1 MSYQANGADLQR
13 TESYTWPAAHVGH
26 LNETQQTQLDKFR
39 RFCESKGYYTPATD
53 DTPATHDD
61 ETLLRY
67 LRARKFNPEQAF
79 DQLKD
84 TEDWRKANDLENLY
98 ETIDIDEYEQ
108 TRRLY
113 PQWTG
118 RRDKRGIPFYVYEI
132 GQVDAKAVSAYSS
145 DRDSSSSKSKSTNTT
160 STTTSPQTPRKMLR
174 LFALYENLCRF
185 VLPLCSLVPDRS
197 HSETPISQS
206 SNVVD
211 LSGVGITKFWAL
223 RNHMSDA
230 SQLATAHY
238 PETLDRIFV
247 VGAPSFF
254 PTVWEYAKRWFDPI
268 TVSKIFI
275 LSEKNMRST
284 LEQYVDLDNLP
295 KKYGGNLDWEFGD
308 MPALDPGIVKALDWK
323 ETIEQKGHKTLPI
336 GPIRWEYEDENG
348 KKGDLVAKAIGT
360 EKGKPRRDVIA
371 GLHPEAGLARLA
383 LSPGRQSVPGNKSQ
397 SVSTA
402 TSATAT
408 SVQSSTP
415 AAAAGAAPASSS
427 TPSQDYQTTTS
438 TTTSEPRGST
448 EGKKMNAP
456 ADYMNPV
463 EGEEGGSQTMNTS
476 TASEGE
482 GKNTYL
488 DYSGLGAGAGAGAA
502 AAAGGAAGAAGAT
515 AGTGTSDPTT
525 TTTTTNEPSNQT
537 SSSSSSAPQHE
548 TRQGTSSTRYA
559 QQEMTHA
566 AGQLASGT
574 PETKTDSQGEK
585 QGIMEPGTVG
595 QAPKEHPGVDEL
607 GAEMKGS
614 GGGGNNAGDK
624 GGSGGSG
631 GGSGVMGQASSYANS
646 AVQSAKS
653 GAGAVM
659 GAVGIGGGSGKQG
672 AEEEKRQ
679 KEEEEAQKEKERRRD
694 DPEVERMDGRNVEEF
709 LRSKTASAAEPMKR

>member
-1 MSYQANGADLQR
+1 MSSQANGADLQR

-26 LNETQQTQLDKFR
+26 LNETQQSQLDKFR
-39 RFCESKGYYTPATD
+39 RLCESKGYYTPATD

-79 DQLKD
+79 DQLKE
-84 TEDWRKANDLENLY
+84 TEDWRKANNLDHLY

-145 DRDSSSSKSKSTNTT
+145 DRDNSSSSSSSKSKSTN
-160 STTTSPQTPRKMLR
+160 TTTSPQTPRKMLR

-197 HSETPISQS
+197 HSETPVSQS

-211 LSGVGITKFWAL
+211 LSNVGITKFWSL

-308 MPALDPGIVKALDWK
+308 MPALDPGIVKALDW
-323 ETIEQKGHKTLPI
+323 EEIIEQKGHKTLPI

-360 EKGKPRRDVIA
+360 EKGKPRRNVIA

-397 SVSTA
+397 SISNGGGSRTA
-402 TSATAT
+402 SATTA
-408 SVQSSTP
+408 SVQSSTL
-415 AAAAGAAPASSS
+415 AAASSS
-427 TPSQDYQTTTS
+427 TRSQDQSTTP
-438 TTTSEPRGST
+438 TTTSETKGST

-463 EGEEGGSQTMNTS
+463 EGEEGGSQTTNTAR
-476 TASEGE
+476 TAGEGE

-488 DYSGLGAGAGAGAA
+488 DYSGLGAGTAVAAGAGA
-502 AAAGGAAGAAGAT
+502 GVAGAAT
-515 AGTGTSDPTT
+515 AAETSNSTNTSTDPNASVPTT
-525 TTTTTNEPSNQT
+525 TTTSPP
-537 SSSSSSAPQHE
+537 APQQE

-559 QQEMTHA
+559 QQEGTHA
-566 AGQLASGT
+566 AGQLAAGT
-574 PETKTDSQGEK
+574 PETKIDSQGEK

-595 QAPKEHPGVDEL
+595 QAPKKHPLRDEL
-607 GAEMKGS
+607 GEEMKGGNDREGGEGKGS
-614 GGGGNNAGDK
+614 GGS
-624 GGSGGSG
+624 SGGM
-631 GGSGVMGQASSYANS
+631 MGQASNYANS

-659 GAVGIGGGSGKQG
+659 GAVGMGGAGKSKE
-672 AEEEKRQ
+672 EEEKRR
-679 KEEEEAQKEKERRRD
+679 KEEDEKEKEKERRRD
-694 DPEVERMDGRNVEEF
+694 DPEVEKMDGRNVEEF

>member
-26 LNETQQTQLDKFR
+26 LNETQQSQLDKFR
-39 RFCESKGYYTPATD
+39 RLCESKGYYTPASED
-53 DTPATHDD
+53 IPATHDD

-84 TEDWRKANDLENLY
+84 TEDWRKANDLDNLY

-145 DRDSSSSKSKSTNTT
+145 DRDSSSSSSKSKSTN
-160 STTTSPQTPRKMLR
+160 TTSPQTPRKMLR

-211 LSGVGITKFWAL
+211 LSNVGLTKFWSL

-323 ETIEQKGHKTLPI
+323 QTIEQKGHKTLPI
-336 GPIRWEYEDENG
+336 GPIRWEYEDGNG

-360 EKGKPRRDVIA
+360 EKGKPRRNVIA

-397 SVSTA
+397 SLSNGGGSR
-402 TSATAT
+402 SASAKAA
-408 SVQSSTP
+408 SVQSATP
-415 AAAAGAAPASSS
+415 AAAASSS
-427 TPSQDYQTTTS
+427 SISQGQSTTP
-438 TTTSEPRGST
+438 TTTSETKGST

-463 EGEEGGSQTMNTS
+463 EGEEGGSQTTS
-476 TASEGE
+476 TRTADESE

-488 DYSGLGAGAGAGAA
+488 DYSGLGAGAAA
-502 AAAGGAAGAAGAT
+502 AAAGAGAGAAGAAT
-515 AGTGTSDPTT
+515 ATGTSDPTT
-525 TTTTTNEPSNQT
+525 NTTTTSPP
-537 SSSSSSAPQHE
+537 APQQE

-559 QQEMTHA
+559 QQDMTHA
-566 AGQLASGT
+566 AGQMASGT
-574 PETKTDSQGEK
+574 PETRVDSQGEK

-595 QAPKEHPGVDEL
+595 QAPKEHPMRDEL
-607 GAEMKGS
+607 GEEMKGGND
-614 GGGGNNAGDK
+614 GGAAAGGK
-624 GGSGGSG
+624 
-631 GGSGVMGQASSYANS
+631 GGSGVMGQASTYANS

-659 GAVGIGGGSGKQG
+659 GAVGIGGGGKQG
-672 AEEEKRQ
+672 QEEEKRQ
-679 KEEEEAQKEKERRRD
+679 KEEEEAEKEKERRRD

>member
-39 RFCESKGYYTPATD
+39 RLCESKGYYTPATE

-67 LRARKFNPEQAF
+67 LRARKFKPEQAF

-84 TEDWRKANDLENLY
+84 TEDWRKANDLDNLY

-145 DRDSSSSKSKSTNTT
+145 DRDNSSSSKSKSTN
-160 STTTSPQTPRKMLR
+160 TTSPQTPRKMLR

-211 LSGVGITKFWAL
+211 LSNVGITKFWSL

-323 ETIEQKGHKTLPI
+323 QTIEQKGHKTLPI
-336 GPIRWEYEDENG
+336 GPIRWEYEDGNG

-360 EKGKPRRDVIA
+360 EKGKPRRNVIA

-397 SVSTA
+397 SLSNGGGSRSA
-402 TSATAT
+402 SATAA
-408 SVQSSTP
+408 SVQSATP
-415 AAAAGAAPASSS
+415 AAAASSSS
-427 TPSQDYQTTTS
+427 TSQGQSTTP
-438 TTTSEPRGST
+438 TTTSETKGST

-463 EGEEGGSQTMNTS
+463 EGEEGGSQTTNMR
-476 TASEGE
+476 TAGEGE

-488 DYSGLGAGAGAGAA
+488 DYSGLGAGAAAAAGAGAGAA
-502 AAAGGAAGAAGAT
+502 GVAT
-515 AGTGTSDPTT
+515 ATGTSDPTT
-525 TTTTTNEPSNQT
+525 NTSTSTDKNASVPTNATTTSPP
-537 SSSSSSAPQHE
+537 APQQE

-559 QQEMTHA
+559 QQDMTHA

-574 PETKTDSQGEK
+574 PETRVDSQGEK

-595 QAPKEHPGVDEL
+595 QAPKKHPMRDEL
-607 GAEMKGS
+607 GEEMKGGND
-614 GGGGNNAGDK
+614 GGAAAAGK
-624 GGSGGSG
+624 
-631 GGSGVMGQASSYANS
+631 GGSGVMGQASNYANS

-659 GAVGIGGGSGKQG
+659 GAVGIGGGGSGKQG
-672 AEEEKRQ
+672 QEEEKRQ
-679 KEEEEAQKEKERRRD
+679 QEEEEEAEKEKERRRD

>member
-1 MSYQANGADLQR
+1 MSYSANGADLQR

-26 LNETQQTQLDKFR
+26 LNETQQSQLDKFR
-39 RFCESKGYYTPATD
+39 RLCESKGYYTPATE

-84 TEDWRKANDLENLY
+84 TEDWRKANNLDNLY
-98 ETIDIDEYEQ
+98 ETIDIDEYEK

-145 DRDSSSSKSKSTNTT
+145 DRDNSSKSKSTTN
-160 STTTSPQTPRKMLR
+160 STQTPRKMLR

-211 LSGVGITKFWAL
+211 LSGVGITKFWSL

-360 EKGKPRRDVIA
+360 EKGKPRRNVIA

-383 LSPGRQSVPGNKSQ
+383 LSPGRQSVPGAKSQ
-397 SVSTA
+397 SVSTGGEA
-402 TSATAT
+402 RAASATAA
-408 SVQSSTP
+408 SAQSSIP
-415 AAAAGAAPASSS
+415 AAASSS
-427 TPSQDYQTTTS
+427 TPSQDQQTTTS
-438 TTTSEPRGST
+438 TSTSEPPKGSS

-463 EGEEGGSQTMNTS
+463 EGEAGGSQTKNPS
-476 TASEGE
+476 TAGEGEGE
-482 GKNTYL
+482 GKKL
-488 DYSGLGAGAGAGAA
+488 SGPGAGAA
-502 AAAGGAAGAAGAT
+502 AAAGGAAGATA
-515 AGTGTSDPTT
+515 AGTSNPS
-525 TTTTTNEPSNQT
+525 TTTNESSNQT
-537 SSSSSSAPQHE
+537 SSTAPTETSPPAPAPAPAQQQQQQQPE

-559 QQEMTHA
+559 QQDMTHA

-574 PETKTDSQGEK
+574 PETKMDSQGEK

-595 QAPKEHPGVDEL
+595 QAPKKQPVVDEL
-607 GAEMKGS
+607 GEEMKGS
-614 GGGGNNAGDK
+614 GGGEGK
-624 GGSGGSG
+624 GGS
-631 GGSGVMGQASSYANS
+631 GGSGVMGQASNYANS

-659 GAVGIGGGSGKQG
+659 GAVGIGGGGKQG
-672 AEEEKRQ
+672 EEEEKRR
-679 KEEEEAQKEKERRRD
+679 KEEEAEKERERRRD
-694 DPEVERMDGRNVEEF
+694 DPEVEGMDGRNVEEF
-709 LRSKTASAAEPMKR
+709 LRSKTASAAEPMK

>member
-39 RFCESKGYYTPATD
+39 RLCESKGYYTPATE

-84 TEDWRKANDLENLY
+84 TEDWRKANNLDRLY

-145 DRDSSSSKSKSTNTT
+145 DRDNNSGSKSKSSTNTT
-160 STTTSPQTPRKMLR
+160 QTPRKMLR

-211 LSGVGITKFWAL
+211 LSGVGLTKFWAL

-323 ETIEQKGHKTLPI
+323 EMIEQKGHKTLPI

-360 EKGKPRRDVIA
+360 EKGKPRRNVIA

-383 LSPGRQSVPGNKSQ
+383 LSPGRQSVPGTKSQ
-397 SVSTA
+397 SISTGGDIRA
-402 TSATAT
+402 ASTTST
-408 SVQSSTP
+408 SVQSSNP
-415 AAAAGAAPASSS
+415 AAAAAASSP
-427 TPSQDYQTTTS
+427 TPSQDQQTTTS
-438 TTTSEPRGST
+438 TSTSEPPKGST

-463 EGEEGGSQTMNTS
+463 EGEEGGSQTKNTS
-476 TASEGE
+476 TSGEGE

-488 DYSGLGAGAGAGAA
+488 DYSGLGAGAAAAGAGAGAA
-502 AAAGGAAGAAGAT
+502 AAGAT
-515 AGTGTSDPTT
+515 AATGTSNPS
-525 TTTTTNEPSNQT
+525 TTNESSSNQT
-537 SSSSSSAPQHE
+537 SSSAPAQQQPE

-559 QQEMTHA
+559 QQDMTHA

-595 QAPKEHPGVDEL
+595 QAPKKAPVVDEL
-607 GAEMKGS
+607 GEEMKGQGR
-614 GGGGNNAGDK
+614 GGGGRAGENN
-624 GGSGGSG
+624 GGSGSAS
-631 GGSGVMGQASSYANS
+631 GSGVIGQASSYANS

-659 GAVGIGGGSGKQG
+659 GAVGLGGGVGAKQG
-672 AEEEKRQ
+672 EGEEEKRR
-679 KEEEEAQKEKERRRD
+679 KEEAEKEKERRRD
-694 DPEVERMDGRNVEEF
+694 DPEVEKMDGRNVEEF
-709 LRSKTASAAEPMKR
+709 LRSKTASAAEPMK

>member
-1 MSYQANGADLQR
+1 
-13 TESYTWPAAHVGH
+13 WPAAHVGH

-39 RFCESKGYYTPATD
+39 RLCESKGYYTPATED
-53 DTPATHDD
+53 HPATHDD

-84 TEDWRKANDLENLY
+84 TEDWRKANNLDHLY

-145 DRDSSSSKSKSTNTT
+145 DRDNNRSSKSKSTTTTNNTT
-160 STTTSPQTPRKMLR
+160 PQTPRKMLR

-185 VLPLCSLVPDRS
+185 VLPLCSLVPEDRS

-211 LSGVGITKFWAL
+211 LGGVGLTKFWAL

-268 TVSKIFI
+268 TVSKIFV
-275 LSEKNMRST
+275 LSDKNMRST

-336 GPIRWEYEDENG
+336 GPIRWEYEDEEG

-360 EKGKPRRDVIA
+360 EKGKPRRNVIA

-397 SVSTA
+397 SISTGGGTRA
-402 TSATAT
+402 ASTTAA

-415 AAAAGAAPASSS
+415 AAAASSS
-427 TPSQDYQTTTS
+427 TPSQDQQTTTS
-438 TTTSEPRGST
+438 TSTSEPPKGST

-463 EGEEGGSQTMNTS
+463 EGEEGGSQTKNTS
-476 TASEGE
+476 TAGEVE

-488 DYSGLGAGAGAGAA
+488 DYSGLGAGAGA
-502 AAAGGAAGAAGAT
+502 AAAGAGAGAAAGAT
-515 AGTGTSDPTT
+515 AATGTSNPTPN
-525 TTTTTNEPSNQT
+525 TNESSNQT
-537 SSSSSSAPQHE
+537 SSSAPQQE
-548 TRQGTSSTRYA
+548 TRHGTSSTRYA
-559 QQEMTHA
+559 QQDMTHA

-595 QAPKEHPGVDEL
+595 QAPKKHPMRDEL
-607 GAEMKGS
+607 GEEMKGQGGRKGDGDDNGAS
-614 GGGGNNAGDK
+614 GN
-624 GGSGGSG
+624 
-631 GGSGVMGQASSYANS
+631 GGSGVIGQASNYANS

-653 GAGAVM
+653 GAGAVL
-659 GAVGIGGGSGKQG
+659 GAVGIGGGDKQG
-672 AEEEKRQ
+672 EEEEERRR
-679 KEEEEAQKEKERRRD
+679 KEEEAEREKEKERRRD
-694 DPEVERMDGRNVEEF
+694 DPEVEGMDGRNVEEF

>member
-1 MSYQANGADLQR
+1 
-13 TESYTWPAAHVGH
+13 
-26 LNETQQTQLDKFR
+26 
-39 RFCESKGYYTPATD
+39 
-53 DTPATHDD
+53 
-61 ETLLRY
+61 
-67 LRARKFNPEQAF
+67 
-79 DQLKD
+79 
-84 TEDWRKANDLENLY
+84 
-98 ETIDIDEYEQ
+98 
-108 TRRLY
+108 
-113 PQWTG
+113 
-118 RRDKRGIPFYVYEI
+118 
-132 GQVDAKAVSAYSS
+132 
-145 DRDSSSSKSKSTNTT
+145 
-160 STTTSPQTPRKMLR
+160 
-174 LFALYENLCRF
+174 
-185 VLPLCSLVPDRS
+185 
-197 HSETPISQS
+197 
-206 SNVVD
+206 
-211 LSGVGITKFWAL
+211 
-223 RNHMSDA
+223 MSDA

-323 ETIEQKGHKTLPI
+323 ETTEQKGHKTLPI

-348 KKGDLVAKAIGT
+348 KKGDHLVAKAIGT
-360 EKGKPRRDVIA
+360 EKGKPRRNVIA

-397 SVSTA
+397 SISNGGGSRTA
-402 TSATAT
+402 SATAA

-415 AAAAGAAPASSS
+415 VAAASSS
-427 TPSQDYQTTTS
+427 SPSQDQSTTP
-438 TTTSEPRGST
+438 TTTSETKRST

-463 EGEEGGSQTMNTS
+463 EGEEGGNQTTNTK
-476 TASEGE
+476 TAGEGE

-488 DYSGLGAGAGAGAA
+488 DYSGLGAGAATAGAGA
-502 AAAGGAAGAAGAT
+502 GAAGAAGAT
-515 AGTGTSDPTT
+515 AAGTSTPTSTSTDQNAAVPTNTT
-525 TTTTTNEPSNQT
+525 T
-537 SSSSSSAPQHE
+537 SSPSAPQQE

-559 QQEMTHA
+559 QQEGAHA

-574 PETKTDSQGEK
+574 PETKIDSQGEK

-595 QAPKEHPGVDEL
+595 QAPKKHPLRDEL
-607 GAEMKGS
+607 GEEVK
-614 GGGGNNAGDK
+614 GGNEGGAEGKGN
-624 GGSGGSG
+624 GGSGGS
-631 GGSGVMGQASSYANS
+631 SGVMGQASSYANS

-653 GAGAVM
+653 GAVAVM
-659 GAVGIGGGSGKQG
+659 GAVGISGGGG
-672 AEEEKRQ
+672 RQ
-679 KEEEEAQKEKERRRD
+679 KEEEEEKKQEEEAEKEKERRRD
-694 DPEVERMDGRNVEEF
+694 DPEVEQMDGRNVEEF

>member
-1 MSYQANGADLQR
+1 
-13 TESYTWPAAHVGH
+13 
-26 LNETQQTQLDKFR
+26 
-39 RFCESKGYYTPATD
+39 
-53 DTPATHDD
+53 ATHDD

-84 TEDWRKANDLENLY
+84 TEDWRKANNLDHLY

-145 DRDSSSSKSKSTNTT
+145 DRDNNRSSKSKSTTTTNNTT
-160 STTTSPQTPRKMLR
+160 PQTPRKMLR

-185 VLPLCSLVPDRS
+185 VLPLCSLVPEDRS

-211 LSGVGITKFWAL
+211 LGGVGLTKFWAL

-268 TVSKIFI
+268 TVSKIFV
-275 LSEKNMRST
+275 LSDKNMRST

-336 GPIRWEYEDENG
+336 GPIRWEYEDEEG

-360 EKGKPRRDVIA
+360 EKGKPRRNVIA

-397 SVSTA
+397 SISTGGGTRA
-402 TSATAT
+402 ASTTAA

-415 AAAAGAAPASSS
+415 AAAASSS
-427 TPSQDYQTTTS
+427 TPSQDQQTTTS
-438 TTTSEPRGST
+438 TSTSEPPKGST

-463 EGEEGGSQTMNTS
+463 EGEEGGSQTKNTS
-476 TASEGE
+476 TAGEVE

-488 DYSGLGAGAGAGAA
+488 DYSGLGAGAGA
-502 AAAGGAAGAAGAT
+502 AAAGAGAGAAAGAT
-515 AGTGTSDPTT
+515 AATGTSNPTPN
-525 TTTTTNEPSNQT
+525 TNESSNQT
-537 SSSSSSAPQHE
+537 SSSAPQQE
-548 TRQGTSSTRYA
+548 TRHGTSSTRYA
-559 QQEMTHA
+559 QQDMTHA

-595 QAPKEHPGVDEL
+595 QAPKKHPMRDEL
-607 GAEMKGS
+607 GEEMKGQGGRKGDGDDNGAS
-614 GGGGNNAGDK
+614 GN
-624 GGSGGSG
+624 
-631 GGSGVMGQASSYANS
+631 GGSGVIGQASNYANS

-653 GAGAVM
+653 GAGAVL
-659 GAVGIGGGSGKQG
+659 GAVGIGGGDKQG
-672 AEEEKRQ
+672 EEEEERRR
-679 KEEEEAQKEKERRRD
+679 KEEEAEREKEKERRRD
-694 DPEVERMDGRNVEEF
+694 DPEVEGMDGRNVEEF

>member
-1 MSYQANGADLQR
+1 MSSQANGADLQR

-26 LNETQQTQLDKFR
+26 LNETQQSQLDKFR
-39 RFCESKGYYTPATD
+39 RLCESKGYYTPATD

-84 TEDWRKANDLENLY
+84 TEDWRKANNLDHLY
-98 ETIDIDEYEQ
+98 ETIDVDEYEQ

-145 DRDSSSSKSKSTNTT
+145 DRDNSSSSKSKSSN
-160 STTTSPQTPRKMLR
+160 TTTSPQTPRKMLR

-197 HSETPISQS
+197 HGETPISQS

-211 LSGVGITKFWAL
+211 LSNVGITKFWSL

-284 LEQYVDLDNLP
+284 LEQYVDLNNLP

-360 EKGKPRRDVIA
+360 EKGKPRRNVIA

-397 SVSTA
+397 SISNGGGSRTA
-402 TSATAT
+402 SATAA

-415 AAAAGAAPASSS
+415 VAAASSS
-427 TPSQDYQTTTS
+427 SPSQDQSTTP
-438 TTTSEPRGST
+438 TTTSETKRST

-463 EGEEGGSQTMNTS
+463 EGEEGGNQTTNTK
-476 TASEGE
+476 TAGEGE

-488 DYSGLGAGAGAGAA
+488 DYSGLGAGAATAGAGA
-502 AAAGGAAGAAGAT
+502 GAAGAAGAT
-515 AGTGTSDPTT
+515 AAGTPTPTSASTDQNASIPTNTT
-525 TTTTTNEPSNQT
+525 T
-537 SSSSSSAPQHE
+537 SSPSAPQQE

-559 QQEMTHA
+559 QQEGTHA

-574 PETKTDSQGEK
+574 PETKIDSQGEK

-595 QAPKEHPGVDEL
+595 QAPKKHPLRDEL
-607 GAEMKGS
+607 GEEMKGNE
-614 GGGGNNAGDK
+614 GGAEGKGN
-624 GGSGGSG
+624 GGSGGS
-631 GGSGVMGQASSYANS
+631 SGVMGQASSYANS

-653 GAGAVM
+653 GAGVVM
-659 GAVGIGGGSGKQG
+659 GAVGISGGGG
-672 AEEEKRQ
+672 RQ
-679 KEEEEAQKEKERRRD
+679 KEEEEEKKREEEAEKEKGRRRD
-694 DPEVERMDGRNVEEF
+694 DPEVEQMDGRNVEEF

>member
-1 MSYQANGADLQR
+1 MSYSANGADLQR

-39 RFCESKGYYTPATD
+39 RLCESKGYYTPATED
-53 DTPATHDD
+53 HPATHDD

-84 TEDWRKANDLENLY
+84 TEDWRKANNLDNLY

-145 DRDSSSSKSKSTNTT
+145 DRDNSSSKSKSTTNNTT
-160 STTTSPQTPRKMLR
+160 QAPRKMLR

-360 EKGKPRRDVIA
+360 EKGKPRR
-371 GLHPEAGLARLA
+371 
-383 LSPGRQSVPGNKSQ
+383 
-397 SVSTA
+397 
-402 TSATAT
+402 
-408 SVQSSTP
+408 
-415 AAAAGAAPASSS
+415 
-427 TPSQDYQTTTS
+427 
-438 TTTSEPRGST
+438 
-448 EGKKMNAP
+448 
-456 ADYMNPV
+456 
-463 EGEEGGSQTMNTS
+463 
-476 TASEGE
+476 
-482 GKNTYL
+482 
-488 DYSGLGAGAGAGAA
+488 
-502 AAAGGAAGAAGAT
+502 
-515 AGTGTSDPTT
+515 
-525 TTTTTNEPSNQT
+525 
-537 SSSSSSAPQHE
+537 
-548 TRQGTSSTRYA
+548 
-559 QQEMTHA
+559 
-566 AGQLASGT
+566 
-574 PETKTDSQGEK
+574 
-585 QGIMEPGTVG
+585 
-595 QAPKEHPGVDEL
+595 
-607 GAEMKGS
+607 
-614 GGGGNNAGDK
+614 
-624 GGSGGSG
+624 
-631 GGSGVMGQASSYANS
+631 
-646 AVQSAKS
+646 
-653 GAGAVM
+653 
-659 GAVGIGGGSGKQG
+659 
-672 AEEEKRQ
+672 
-679 KEEEEAQKEKERRRD
+679 
-694 DPEVERMDGRNVEEF
+694 NV
-709 LRSKTASAAEPMKR
+709 

>member
-26 LNETQQTQLDKFR
+26 LNESQQTQLDKFR
-39 RFCESKGYYTPATD
+39 RLCESKGYYTPATE

-84 TEDWRKANDLENLY
+84 TEDWRKANDLDNLY

-145 DRDSSSSKSKSTNTT
+145 DRDNSSKSKSSTTN
-160 STTTSPQTPRKMLR
+160 TTSPQTPRKMLR

-211 LSGVGITKFWAL
+211 LSNVGITKFWSL

-323 ETIEQKGHKTLPI
+323 ETVEQKGHKTLPI
-336 GPIRWEYEDENG
+336 GPIRWEYEDESG

-360 EKGKPRRDVIA
+360 EKGKPRRNVIA

-397 SVSTA
+397 SISNGGGSRA
-402 TSATAT
+402 ASATAG
-408 SVQSSTP
+408 SVQSP
-415 AAAAGAAPASSS
+415 APVAAAAASSS
-427 TPSQDYQTTTS
+427 SPSQDRSTTPT
-438 TTTSEPRGST
+438 TTTSETKGST

-463 EGEEGGSQTMNTS
+463 EGEEGGSQTTNTR
-476 TASEGE
+476 TAGEGE

-488 DYSGLGAGAGAGAA
+488 DYSGLGAGAAAAGAGA
-502 AAAGGAAGAAGAT
+502 GAAGAAGAT
-515 AGTGTSDPTT
+515 AAGTSNPTSTSTDPNASVPTNTT
-525 TTTTTNEPSNQT
+525 TT
-537 SSSSSSAPQHE
+537 SSSSPPAPQQE

-559 QQEMTHA
+559 QQEGTHA

-574 PETKTDSQGEK
+574 PETKVDSQGEK

-595 QAPKEHPGVDEL
+595 QAPKKHPMRDEL
-607 GAEMKGS
+607 GEEMKGGND
-614 GGGGNNAGDK
+614 GGEGK
-624 GGSGGSG
+624 GGSG
-631 GGSGVMGQASSYANS
+631 GVMGQASNYANS

-653 GAGAVM
+653 GAGSVM
-659 GAVGIGGGSGKQG
+659 GAVGMGGAGKSKE
-672 AEEEKRQ
+672 EEEKRQ
-679 KEEEEAQKEKERRRD
+679 KEEEEAEKEKERRRD
-694 DPEVERMDGRNVEEF
+694 DPEVEKMDGRNVEEF
-709 LRSKTASAAEPMKR
+709 LRSKTASAAELMKR

>member
-26 LNETQQTQLDKFR
+26 LNESQQTQLDKFR
-39 RFCESKGYYTPATD
+39 CLCESKGYYTPATE

-84 TEDWRKANDLENLY
+84 TEDWRKANDLDNLY

-145 DRDSSSSKSKSTNTT
+145 DRDNSSKSKSSTTN
-160 STTTSPQTPRKMLR
+160 TTSPQTPRKMLR

-211 LSGVGITKFWAL
+211 LSNVGITKFWSL

-323 ETIEQKGHKTLPI
+323 ETVEQKGHKTLPI

-360 EKGKPRRDVIA
+360 EKGKPRRNVIA

-383 LSPGRQSVPGNKSQ
+383 LSPGRQSVPGNKSR
-397 SVSTA
+397 SISNGGGSRA
-402 TSATAT
+402 ASATAG
-408 SVQSSTP
+408 SIQSPTP
-415 AAAAGAAPASSS
+415 VAAAAASSS
-427 TPSQDYQTTTS
+427 SPSQDRSTTP
-438 TTTSEPRGST
+438 TTTSETKGST

-463 EGEEGGSQTMNTS
+463 EGEEGGSQTTNTR
-476 TASEGE
+476 TAGEGE

-488 DYSGLGAGAGAGAA
+488 DYSGLGAGAAAAGAGA
-502 AAAGGAAGAAGAT
+502 GAAGAAGAT
-515 AGTGTSDPTT
+515 AAETSNATSTSTDPNASVPTNTT
-525 TTTTTNEPSNQT
+525 TT
-537 SSSSSSAPQHE
+537 SSSSPPAPQQE
-548 TRQGTSSTRYA
+548 IRQGTSSTRYA
-559 QQEMTHA
+559 QQEGTHA

-574 PETKTDSQGEK
+574 PETKVDSQGEK

-595 QAPKEHPGVDEL
+595 QAPKKHPMRDEL
-607 GAEMKGS
+607 GEEMKGGND
-614 GGGGNNAGDK
+614 GGEGK
-624 GGSGGSG
+624 GGSGG
-631 GGSGVMGQASSYANS
+631 GVMGQASNYASS

-659 GAVGIGGGSGKQG
+659 GAVGISGGAGKSKE
-672 AEEEKRQ
+672 EEEKRQ
-679 KEEEEAQKEKERRRD
+679 KEEEEAEKEKEKERRRD
-694 DPEVERMDGRNVEEF
+694 DPEVEKLDGRNVEEF

>member
-1 MSYQANGADLQR
+1 
-13 TESYTWPAAHVGH
+13 
-26 LNETQQTQLDKFR
+26 
-39 RFCESKGYYTPATD
+39 
-53 DTPATHDD
+53 
-61 ETLLRY
+61 
-67 LRARKFNPEQAF
+67 
-79 DQLKD
+79 
-84 TEDWRKANDLENLY
+84 
-98 ETIDIDEYEQ
+98 
-108 TRRLY
+108 
-113 PQWTG
+113 
-118 RRDKRGIPFYVYEI
+118 
-132 GQVDAKAVSAYSS
+132 
-145 DRDSSSSKSKSTNTT
+145 
-160 STTTSPQTPRKMLR
+160 
-174 LFALYENLCRF
+174 
-185 VLPLCSLVPDRS
+185 
-197 HSETPISQS
+197 
-206 SNVVD
+206 
-211 LSGVGITKFWAL
+211 
-223 RNHMSDA
+223 
-230 SQLATAHY
+230 QLATAHY

-323 ETIEQKGHKTLPI
+323 ETVEQKGHKTLPI

-360 EKGKPRRDVIA
+360 EKGKPRRNVIA

-397 SVSTA
+397 SISNGGGWRA
-402 TSATAT
+402 ASATAG
-408 SVQSSTP
+408 SVQSPTP
-415 AAAAGAAPASSS
+415 VAAAAASSS
-427 TPSQDYQTTTS
+427 SPSQDQSTTP
-438 TTTSEPRGST
+438 TTTSETKGST

-463 EGEEGGSQTMNTS
+463 EGEEGGSQTTNTR
-476 TASEGE
+476 TAGEGE

-488 DYSGLGAGAGAGAA
+488 DYSGLGAGAAAAGAGA
-502 AAAGGAAGAAGAT
+502 GATGAAGAT
-515 AGTGTSDPTT
+515 AAGTSNPTSTSTDPNASVPTNTT
-525 TTTTTNEPSNQT
+525 TT
-537 SSSSSSAPQHE
+537 SSSSPPAPQQE

-559 QQEMTHA
+559 QQEGTHA

-574 PETKTDSQGEK
+574 PETKVDSQGEK

-595 QAPKEHPGVDEL
+595 QAPKKHPLRDEL
-607 GAEMKGS
+607 GEEMKGGND
-614 GGGGNNAGDK
+614 GGEGK
-624 GGSGGSG
+624 GGSG
-631 GGSGVMGQASSYANS
+631 GVMGQASNYASS

-659 GAVGIGGGSGKQG
+659 GAVGISGGAGKSKE
-672 AEEEKRQ
+672 EEEKKR
-679 KEEEEAQKEKERRRD
+679 KEEEEAEKEKEKERRRD
-694 DPEVERMDGRNVEEF
+694 DPEVEKLDGSNVEEF

>member
-26 LNETQQTQLDKFR
+26 LNESQQTQLDKFR
-39 RFCESKGYYTPATD
+39 RLCESKGYYTPATE

-84 TEDWRKANDLENLY
+84 TEDWRKANDLDNLY

-145 DRDSSSSKSKSTNTT
+145 DRDNSSKSKSSTTN
-160 STTTSPQTPRKMLR
+160 TTSPQTPRKMLR

-211 LSGVGITKFWAL
+211 LSNVGITKFWSL

-336 GPIRWEYEDENG
+336 GPIRWEYEDESG

-360 EKGKPRRDVIA
+360 EKGKPRRNVIA

-397 SVSTA
+397 SISNGGGSRA
-402 TSATAT
+402 ASATAA
-408 SVQSSTP
+408 SVQSATP
-415 AAAAGAAPASSS
+415 VAAAASSS
-427 TPSQDYQTTTS
+427 LPSQDRSTTP
-438 TTTSEPRGST
+438 TTTSETKGST

-463 EGEEGGSQTMNTS
+463 EGEEGGSQTTNTR
-476 TASEGE
+476 TAGEGE

-488 DYSGLGAGAGAGAA
+488 DYSGLGAGTAAAAGAGA
-502 AAAGGAAGAAGAT
+502 GAAGAAGTT
-515 AGTGTSDPTT
+515 AAETSNPTSTSTDPNASVPTNTT
-525 TTTTTNEPSNQT
+525 TTST
-537 SSSSSSAPQHE
+537 SPPAPQQE

-559 QQEMTHA
+559 QQEGTHA
-566 AGQLASGT
+566 AGQLASGA
-574 PETKTDSQGEK
+574 PETRVDSQGEK

-595 QAPKEHPGVDEL
+595 QAPKKHPMRDEL
-607 GAEMKGS
+607 GEEMKG
-614 GGGGNNAGDK
+614 GEGK
-624 GGSGGSG
+624 GGSGGS
-631 GGSGVMGQASSYANS
+631 SGVMGQASSYANS
-646 AVQSAKS
+646 AVQGAKS

-659 GAVGIGGGSGKQG
+659 GAVGIGGAGKSK
-672 AEEEKRQ
+672 EEEERR
-679 KEEEEAQKEKERRRD
+679 KEEEEAEKERERRRD
-694 DPEVERMDGRNVEEF
+694 DPEVEKLDGRNVEEF

>member
-1 MSYQANGADLQR
+1 MSYSANGADLQR

-39 RFCESKGYYTPATD
+39 RLCESKGYYTPATED
-53 DTPATHDD
+53 HPATHDD

-84 TEDWRKANDLENLY
+84 TEDWRKANNLDNLY

-145 DRDSSSSKSKSTNTT
+145 DRDNSSSKSKSTTNNTT
-160 STTTSPQTPRKMLR
+160 QAPRKMLR

-360 EKGKPRRDVIA
+360 EKGKPRRNVIA

-397 SVSTA
+397 SVSTGGEA
-402 TSATAT
+402 RAASATAA
-408 SVQSSTP
+408 SVQSSTLV
-415 AAAAGAAPASSS
+415 ATASSS
-427 TPSQDYQTTTS
+427 TSSQDQQTTTS
-438 TTTSEPRGST
+438 AITSEPKGST

-463 EGEEGGSQTMNTS
+463 EGEEGGSQTKNPS
-476 TASEGE
+476 ISGEGE

-488 DYSGLGAGAGAGAA
+488 DYSGPGAGAA
-502 AAAGGAAGAAGAT
+502 AAAGGAAGATA
-515 AGTGTSDPTT
+515 AGTSNPSTSK
-525 TTTTTNEPSNQT
+525 PSDQT
-537 SSSSSSAPQHE
+537 SSASTTTSPPAPQQE

-559 QQEMTHA
+559 QQSMTHA

-574 PETKTDSQGEK
+574 PETKEDSQGEK

-595 QAPKEHPGVDEL
+595 QAPKKQPVVDEL
-607 GAEMKGS
+607 GEEMKGQ
-614 GGGGNNAGDK
+614 GGGSAGDNN
-624 GGSGGSG
+624 GGSGSGSG
-631 GGSGVMGQASSYANS
+631 MIGQASSYASS

-659 GAVGIGGGSGKQG
+659 GAVGLGGGSKQG
-672 AEEEKRQ
+672 EEEEEEKRRQ
-679 KEEEEAQKEKERRRD
+679 EEAEKEKGRRRD
-694 DPEVERMDGRNVEEF
+694 DPEVEGMDGRNVEEF

>member
-39 RFCESKGYYTPATD
+39 RLCESKGYYTPATE

-84 TEDWRKANDLENLY
+84 TEDWRKANDLDQLY

-160 STTTSPQTPRKMLR
+160 STTSSQTPRKMLR

-308 MPALDPGIVKALDWK
+308 MPALDPGIVKALDWE

-360 EKGKPRRDVIA
+360 EKGKPRRNVIA

-402 TSATAT
+402 TSATAA

-415 AAAAGAAPASSS
+415 AAAAAVSSS

-438 TTTSEPRGST
+438 TTTSEPKGST
-448 EGKKMNAP
+448 EGKNMNAP
-456 ADYMNPV
+456 ADYMKPV

-488 DYSGLGAGAGAGAA
+488 DYSGLGGGVGAGAT
-502 AAAGGAAGAAGAT
+502 AAGGAAGAAGAT
-515 AGTGTSDPTT
+515 AGTGTLDPTT
-525 TTTTTNEPSNQT
+525 TTTTTTNASSNQT
-537 SSSSSSAPQHE
+537 SSSPSSSAPQQE

-574 PETKTDSQGEK
+574 PQTKTDSQGEK

-595 QAPKEHPGVDEL
+595 QAPKKHPVVDEL
-607 GAEMKGS
+607 GADMKG
-614 GGGGNNAGDK
+614 GDNDGGNG
-624 GGSGGSG
+624 GGSGGS

-653 GAGAVM
+653 GAGVVM
-659 GAVGIGGGSGKQG
+659 GAVGIGGSGGSGKQ
-672 AEEEKRQ
+672 EEEKREQ
-679 KEEEEAQKEKERRRD
+679 EEEEAQKEKEKRRD